1 MMMRFIRQGLSA
13 LALLGVLALSSVPAL
28 ADPPQGRGN
37 GDERGRRQ
45 DRFDRDRDDFFR
57 GDRGRGRSRSKSK
70 FINGRNARDG
80 RFDGRG
86 PRPDRRRGR
95 F

>member
-1 MMMRFIRQGLSA
+1 MTMRFIRRALPA
-13 LALLGVLALSSVPAL
+13 LALVGAFLLSCIPAF

-37 GDERGRRQ
+37 GNGRGRGS